1 MQSNKRAADV
11 IRALMVV
18 TKTGNRLFS
27 DSTTFGRSIKVTG
40 WPDYAYETAVRV
52 LERHGYTAKISV
64 KTRKLPRQNRVY
76 TVTRLHVNNKPSS
89 FTAGGL

>member
-27 DSTTFGRSIKVTG
+27 DQTTFGRSIKVTG

-52 LERHGYTAKISV
+52 LERHGYNAQIV
-64 KTRKLPRQNRVY
+64 RVRRRKFAVERQ
-76 TVTRLHVNNKPSS
+76 TIRLHVREKAVSY
-89 FTAGGL
+89 TADGL